1 MADDAILN
9 DRYRLLER
17 IGSGGM
23 ATVFKAQ
30 DITLRRLVAVK
41 LLHPGLTGDERFL
54 RRFQR
59 EAHAAANL
67 SHPNIVTIHDFGS
80 AESES
85 QGTRHYIV
93 MEYVPGRTLKQ
104 LIQEYM
110 AETGE
115 PLPVSRALELAIQI
129 AAGIGYAHRAGFV
142 HCDVKPQNVIV
153 TPDDRVKVA
162 DFGIARAMSEVS
174 AHLTG
179 NLWGTPQ
186 YMAPEQAAGE
196 PATPASD
203 VYAVGVILFELLTGR
218 LPFDAE
224 NLPALA
230 LKQMQEPPPPV
241 SQFNPSVPIQ
251 LERIVGKLLSK
262 EPAGRY
268 RTAGQL
274 ERILRSYRDSAG
286 QDTGPVV
293 PLPDRPMERP
303 RRAEIVQRELPMAQP
318 APIMDE
324 PSLPIE
330 ARRTEVHQRGQP
342 IAEQRTAVF
351 TVDDRAGAE
360 RPYRLAQVPAEP
372 ADLYLPVDGAGGTDW
387 TAVALGILAIVA
399 MLGLIPLWYFVA
411 RAWGVIG

>member
-1 MADDAILN
+1 N

-30 DITLRRLVAVK
+30 DIMLRRLVAVK

-67 SHPNIVTIHDFGS
+67 SQPNIVTIHDCGS
-80 AESES
+80 SESES

-104 LIQEYM
+104 LIQEYV

-129 AAGIGYAHRAGFV
+129 TAGIGYAYRAGFV

-179 NLWGTPQ
+179 NLWGTP
-186 YMAPEQAAGE
+186 
-196 PATPASD
+196 
-203 VYAVGVILFELLTGR
+203 
-218 LPFDAE
+218 
-224 NLPALA
+224 
-230 LKQMQEPPPPV
+230 
-241 SQFNPSVPIQ
+241 
-251 LERIVGKLLSK
+251 
-262 EPAGRY
+262 
-268 RTAGQL
+268 
-274 ERILRSYRDSAG
+274 
-286 QDTGPVV
+286 
-293 PLPDRPMERP
+293 
-303 RRAEIVQRELPMAQP
+303 
-318 APIMDE
+318 
-324 PSLPIE
+324 
-330 ARRTEVHQRGQP
+330 
-342 IAEQRTAVF
+342 
-351 TVDDRAGAE
+351 
-360 RPYRLAQVPAEP
+360 
-372 ADLYLPVDGAGGTDW
+372 
-387 TAVALGILAIVA
+387 
-399 MLGLIPLWYFVA
+399 
-411 RAWGVIG
+411 